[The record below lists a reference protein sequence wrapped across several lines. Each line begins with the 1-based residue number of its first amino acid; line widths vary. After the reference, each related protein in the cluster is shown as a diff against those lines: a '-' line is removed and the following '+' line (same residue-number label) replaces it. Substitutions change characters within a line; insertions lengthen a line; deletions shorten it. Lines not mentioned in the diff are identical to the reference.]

1 LILIYDY
8 FKEKRFIWLP
18 TGAETQLQSSQSFRP
33 GRNHKNRLRSTSARG
48 GKLNPACK
56 RLPPGAET
64 QKQSSRS
71 FRPRRKTNERKFALD
86 SFIATKIK
94 ISLQKTK

>member
-1 LILIYDY
+1 MIILRKNVS
-8 FKEKRFIWLP
+8 F
-18 TGAETQLQSSQSFRP
+18 GFRP
-33 GRNHKNRLRSTSARG
+33 GRKHNYNHRSHSARG
-48 GKLNPACK
+48 GIIKTDCVA
-56 RLPPGAET
+56 LPPGAET